1 MTGELI
7 RDATLDDADQ
17 LNEIYNQYI
26 VDSHVS
32 FDTIPWTQP
41 ERESWL
47 ESRFA
52 DGYPV
57 LVIEHAGS
65 VVGASWSGPWRNRA
79 AYRVSVETTVVVDPR
94 YTHAGRGTELLSA
107 LLARLRT
114 EGFHRAYA
122 IVALPNEASVR
133 VHKKVGFTEIGVL
146 DEAGHKGG
154 VFVSTMLLEKR
165 LA

>member
-1 MTGELI
+1 M
-7 RDATLDDADQ
+7 
-17 LNEIYNQYI
+17 
-26 VDSHVS
+26 
-32 FDTIPWTQP
+32 
-41 ERESWL
+41 
-47 ESRFA
+47 
-52 DGYPV
+52 
-57 LVIEHAGS
+57 
-65 VVGASWSGPWRNRA
+65 
-79 AYRVSVETTVVVDPR
+79 
-94 YTHAGRGTELLSA
+94 SA